1 MVVGAA
7 AAGAQPAATEAATGA
22 GAGAG
27 ADRVTVAVAA
37 GGPGQGRIDWRALA
51 DRAPD
56 LVLTLGDLISPPSA
70 GGRDDPVAAVAQ
82 AYDRL
87 GRTRDFR
94 RLVAQVPMLAMWGGR
109 EYGAADLGR
118 ALPFRAEA
126 KRLFLDFHAHLPDD
140 TLRARPGLFY
150 AATLGA
156 PGRRVQI
163 LMLDTQ
169 WFRDPWAVAADG
181 RVAADPGAERRLL
194 GDLQWAWLDRRL
206 AEPAQVRLLVSTLPV
221 LPRDL
226 AGARWA
232 AMPAARLRLAHS
244 LRASGAQGVVLV
256 SAGPGFGAFYGH
268 DGALG
273 YPLVEMMIGPMRQA
287 SDHRATD
294 PRARAE
300 NTAPGAPPAGPLR
313 RSPALTGAQLG
324 LVTVD
329 WPAGQ
334 VTLTLDPLDGD
345 GAEPVRRTL
354 SLADLSVGR

>member
-1 MVVGAA
+1 VTRSA
-7 AAGAQPAATEAATGA
+7 PATASGP
-22 GAGAG
+22 
-27 ADRVTVAVAA
+27 VAVAA

-56 LVLTLGDLISPPSA
+56 LVVTLGDLIAPPV
-70 GGRDDPVAAVAQ
+70 GGRRADPVARLAQ

-87 GRTRDFR
+87 GRARDFR
-94 RLVAQVPMLAMWGGR
+94 RLVARVPMLALWGAR

-126 KRLFLDFHAHLPDD
+126 KRLFLDFHAHVPGD

-150 AATLGA
+150 AATLGP

-169 WFRDPWAVAADG
+169 WFRDPWVVGADG

-206 AEPAQVRLLVSTLPV
+206 GEPAQLRLLVSTLPV

-232 AMPAARLRLAHS
+232 AMPAERLRLARAV
-244 LRASGAQGVVLV
+244 RASGAEAVLLV
-256 SAGPGFGAFYGH
+256 SAGPGFGALYGH
-268 DGALG
+268 DGALA
-273 YPLVEMMIGPMRQA
+273 YPLVEMMTGPL
-287 SDHRATD
+287 RA
-294 PRARAE
+294 
-300 NTAPGAPPAGPLR
+300 APGRDGESGGETAVVVPPPAGSLR
-313 RSPALTGAQLG
+313 RSTALTGAQLG

-329 WPAGQ
+329 WLAGR
-334 VTLTLDPLDGD
+334 VTLTLAPLGD
-345 GAEPVRRTL
+345 HDASSGPVRRTL
-354 SLADLSVGR
+354 SLADLSAAP